1 MRNIS
6 LVYVH
11 IGDNLPEYLFDSLYQ
26 TLLVNLYKTK
36 IYIIVSDNLVETLER
51 GIRCFNLNDYTK
63 RGFNFQNVIN
73 IVPISLLDMVS
84 VNDNGFNSY
93 KNLINTKFANMSI
106 FRNGFWISTTARFY
120 YLRIFMQT
128 FNIKNVFHI
137 ENDIMIYDNFHN
149 VYEYICKNCIVDEI
163 DKICMIQDAPDRV
176 IPSLLYFPSYIE
188 VMNLTQFI
196 TNELETSSEFVNDM
210 NILGKYQDKINLP
223 IMPYNKQTEIIF
235 DGAALGQYLGGVDY
249 RNLPEQNDMNTVNNP
264 SRGFVN
270 ETAIIKASDYEFLKL
285 KTELDDLQVP
295 IRIPILKSVNLHK
308 IFNLHIHSKQLYQ
321 FSSVSD
327 LLFDDIISG
336 DRVAGLCDFV
346 LLTKEIYA
354 FHKNLDKHAKDVI
367 IIKDFGNVNINLLK
381 AYFKQCCKVSNKNVV
396 KLFIYTHI
404 LDDFQKYIFPYL
416 DASIG
421 YVIYCHNS
429 DHSVTDAHKSIL
441 TSSYVKKVY
450 AQNID
455 TTIDSDKISLLPIG
469 IANSMWPHGDI
480 LQLYKVISKVYR
492 NKKVNPIYVNI
503 NPNTYLYRKNILDK
517 IKEKG
522 KLTISTGKPY
532 VNYLEELA
540 SHRFCLCLRGNG
552 IDTHR
557 FWESLY
563 LGVIPVIINNNT
575 TKCKNFVKYL
585 RKLEIPFYEICD
597 DDLDVLFNK
606 YTDDFFN
613 ENLYKYI
620 IKKSGSS
627 IYNLD
632 ALKVKYY
639 DYDYDS
645 LE

>member
-63 RGFNFQNVIN
+63 RDFNFENVIN

-223 IMPYNKQTEIIF
+223 IMPYDKQTEIIF

-249 RNLPEQNDMNTVNNP
+249 RNLPEQNDMNMMNNP

-295 IRIPILKSVNLHK
+295 IRIPILKFSNLHK
-308 IFNLHIHSKQLYQ
+308 IFNLHIFSKQLYQ

-346 LLTKEIYA
+346 LLTK
-354 FHKNLDKHAKDVI
+354 
-367 IIKDFGNVNINLLK
+367 
-381 AYFKQCCKVSNKNVV
+381 
-396 KLFIYTHI
+396 
-404 LDDFQKYIFPYL
+404 
-416 DASIG
+416 
-421 YVIYCHNS
+421 
-429 DHSVTDAHKSIL
+429 
-441 TSSYVKKVY
+441 
-450 AQNID
+450 
-455 TTIDSDKISLLPIG
+455 
-469 IANSMWPHGDI
+469 
-480 LQLYKVISKVYR
+480 
-492 NKKVNPIYVNI
+492 
-503 NPNTYLYRKNILDK
+503 
-517 IKEKG
+517 
-522 KLTISTGKPY
+522 
-532 VNYLEELA
+532 
-540 SHRFCLCLRGNG
+540 
-552 IDTHR
+552 
-557 FWESLY
+557 
-563 LGVIPVIINNNT
+563 
-575 TKCKNFVKYL
+575 
-585 RKLEIPFYEICD
+585 
-597 DDLDVLFNK
+597 
-606 YTDDFFN
+606 
-613 ENLYKYI
+613 
-620 IKKSGSS
+620 
-627 IYNLD
+627 
-632 ALKVKYY
+632 
-639 DYDYDS
+639 
-645 LE
+645 